1 LRTGGGPLPPV
12 CNPRDILYQWATASL
27 PRASSGDLRPV
38 REKSILRT
46 VLNIFRNFISW
57 IGNKERGDIK
67 GKEEGDMEGKKRG
80 IWKERK
86 GGI

>member
-1 LRTGGGPLPPV
+1 M
-12 CNPRDILYQWATASL
+12 
-27 PRASSGDLRPV
+27 